1 LELVNSDVVSQKI
14 EPNSF
19 MKLLWLFCFAD

>member
-1 LELVNSDVVSQKI
+1 VNSDVVSQKI